1 MCCRHASQNDRASR
15 RYRAAHSDVFVIADE
30 DEELGKP
37 LSLTLHS
44 DSECVCLVEN
54 PRVSSSEEE
63 AGQQMVNIS
72 LFSTGPDVLYSFP
85 ATEIKDH
92 QDMYT
97 R

>member
-1 MCCRHASQNDRASR
+1 M
-15 RYRAAHSDVFVIADE
+15 
-30 DEELGKP
+30 
-37 LSLTLHS
+37 
-44 DSECVCLVEN
+44 CLVEN